1 MYESYW
7 RISRKPFENG
17 FDARSYYP
25 SEVHQGALLKL
36 RYGIENK
43 RGAVLLS
50 GAAGLGK
57 TLLVESLRR
66 QAPETIAPFVH
77 LVFPQMPAD
86 QLLAYLAG
94 ELGAATNTAVATSS
108 LQESVRGIS
117 NVLAEN
123 TRAGRHAVVVV
134 DEAHLLSGREGFETL
149 RLLLNFETDSQPGLT
164 LLVAGQTG
172 LLPQLDRMPG
182 LEQRL
187 GVKCLLRPF
196 NLEETVSYISHR
208 LTAAEAQ
215 APIFDSAAMEAI
227 YHLTHGVPREIN
239 RLCDLSLLIGYAE
252 EQQQITAEHVE
263 AVSEELVTVAPE

>member
-7 RISRKPFENG
+7 QLSRKPFENIV
-17 FDARSYYP
+17 DARSYYP

-36 RYGIENK
+36 RYGIENR

-57 TLLVESLRR
+57 TLLVDALRR
-66 QAPETIAPFVH
+66 QAPETIAPFIH

-94 ELGAATNTAVATSS
+94 ELAAATGINIETSS
-108 LQESVRGIS
+108 LQHSVRGIS
-117 NVLAEN
+117 QILAEN

-134 DEAHLLSGREGFETL
+134 DEAHLLTGRDGFETL
-149 RLLLNFETDSQPGLT
+149 RLLLNFETDGQPGLT
-164 LLVAGQTG
+164 LLIAGQTG

-208 LTAAEAQ
+208 LTAAEASRQ
-215 APIFDSAAMEAI
+215 IFDSAAMEAV

-239 RLCDLSLLIGYAE
+239 RLCDLSLLIAYAE
-252 EQQQITAEHVE
+252 EQPAVTAQQVE
-263 AVSEELVTVAPE
+263 AVSAELVTVAPE

>member
-7 RISRKPFENG
+7 QLTRKPFENA

-36 RYGIENK
+36 RYGIENR

-66 QAPETIAPFVH
+66 QAPDAIAPFVH

-86 QLLAYLAG
+86 QLLAYIAG
-94 ELGAATNTAVATSS
+94 ELAAAAGTTAATDS
-108 LQESVRGIS
+108 LQQSVRTIKQI
-117 NVLAEN
+117 LADN
-123 TRAGRHAVVVV
+123 TRAGHHAVVVV
-134 DEAHLLSGREGFETL
+134 DEAHLLSGRDGFETL
-149 RLLLNFETDSQPGLT
+149 RLLLNFETEGQPGLT
-164 LLVAGQTG
+164 LLIAGQTG
-172 LLPQLDRMPG
+172 ILPTLDRMPG

-196 NLEETVSYISHR
+196 NLEETISYISHR
-208 LTAAEAQ
+208 LTAAEAKRQ
-215 APIFDSAAMEAI
+215 IFDSAAMETVF
-227 YHLTHGVPREIN
+227 HLTHGVPREIN
-239 RLCDLSLLIGYAE
+239 RLCDLALLIAYAE
-252 EQQQITAEHVE
+252 EQPSITASQVE
-263 AVSEELVTVAPE
+263 AVSAELVTVAPE

>member
-7 RISRKPFENG
+7 RLARKPFDGG

-36 RYGIENK
+36 RYGIENR
-43 RGAVLLS
+43 RGAVLLC

-66 QAPETIAPFVH
+66 QAPESIAPFVH
-77 LVFPQMPAD
+77 LTFPQMPAD

-94 ELGAATNTAVATSS
+94 ELAAATNTAVAGDT
-108 LQESVRGIS
+108 LQQSVRAIQHM
-117 NVLAEN
+117 LAEN

-134 DEAHLLSGREGFETL
+134 DEAHLLAAREGFETL
-149 RLLLNFETDSQPGLT
+149 RLLLNFEIDGQPSLT
-164 LLVAGQTG
+164 LLIVGQTP

-182 LEQRL
+182 LEQRF
-187 GVKCLLRPF
+187 GVKCLLRPLT
-196 NLEETVSYISHR
+196 LEETISYISHR

-215 APIFDSAAMEAI
+215 GAIFDSAAMEAV

-239 RLCDLSLLIGYAE
+239 RLCDLALLIAYAE
-252 EQQQITAEHVE
+252 EQPQITAAQVE